1 MQTLSLQSVPS
12 QTLKSLLSGQQT
24 SISLYLLSDGKMY
37 MDVQLNNKLVVS
49 GVLVRNNVKIIRNTY
64 FGFKGDFVVT
74 DTQGS
79 SDPEYTG
86 LGARWQLVYLTASEA
101 QDD

>member
-1 MQTLSLQSVPS
+1 MQTLTLSAVPN

-24 SISLYLLSDGKMY
+24 AINLYTLADENLY
-37 MDVQLNNKLVVS
+37 MDVELNNKPVVT
-49 GVLVRNNVKIIRNTY
+49 GVLVRNKVKIIRNTY
-64 FGFKGDFVVT
+64 FGFSGDFVIV

-79 SDPEYTG
+79 DEPVYSG
-86 LGARWQLVYLTASEA
+86 LGTRWQLIYLLALEA